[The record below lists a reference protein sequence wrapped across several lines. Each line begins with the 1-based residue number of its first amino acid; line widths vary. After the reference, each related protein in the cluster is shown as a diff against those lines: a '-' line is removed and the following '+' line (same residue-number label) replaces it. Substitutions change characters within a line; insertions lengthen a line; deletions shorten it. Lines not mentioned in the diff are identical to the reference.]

1 MSTTASAERAET
13 YLRMMAE
20 AELRRALAY
29 PRYQPPRVPGLPP
42 AARSAVR
49 LSRPLLA
56 PLLPPVSAAARMS
69 GSFLAS
75 WRPSSSTAA
84 SAARQTPLGR
94 AAEPVL
100 WRALRVRRAV
110 RPLLPG
116 PGRAAPHPAEVALDR
131 VRQVAGTLVWAG
143 VISEA
148 GAGEVLQ
155 SLMDALALRGRLSAS
170 QMYWPPGGGPWGPR
184 FPWPGADPAR
194 PLAAGSV
201 RAVSIGTALPLGP
214 GGGLGRACLLA
225 LAMGP
230 GRAVITARAHLVRP
244 GPRPRHPGPGH
255 PGPGPEPPPFGE
267 ITATDEHGVRYH
279 ADDSA
284 RLALGRW
291 CVTFDLLPVPPPAT
305 RWLDIAGPGSTRPVR
320 VELAHSR
327 EPAAALPADR
337 AGSAAGLPLRL
348 HPADQ
353 PLDSLAESWLAQVAH
368 GRAVSESHLA
378 GLTEAVAALR
388 AVAGLTPGSPA
399 LSRLAM
405 LAGQLGIEFPAALRS
420 LVRPVTLPAAWVSV
434 LDHRGAADGPDQG
447 AAVAA
452 VLPEVD
458 GARFALAGLDSAAVS
473 ATLHAVRWGWE
484 PRPLPGFGEQRHSW
498 WARDDQ
504 GRWHVARTRG
514 GTRGGVVDLLVEFGP
529 ALHPDAR
536 SLELIV
542 RGPAS
547 QALVTL
553 PLRWLES
560 P

>member
-1 MSTTASAERAET
+1 
-13 YLRMMAE
+13 MAE

-29 PRYQPPRVPGLPP
+29 PPYQPPRAPGLPP

-75 WRPSSSTAA
+75 WWPTASTAA

-131 VRQVAGTLVWAG
+131 VRQVAGTLVSAG

-155 SLMDALALRGRLSAS
+155 SLMDALALRGRLSARA
-170 QMYWPPGGGPWGPR
+170 MYWPPGGGPWGPR
-184 FPWPGADPAR
+184 FPWPEAGPAR

-201 RAVSIGTALPLGP
+201 QAVSIGTTLPLGP
-214 GGGLGRACLLA
+214 GGSLGTGSLLA
-225 LAMGP
+225 LAIGP

-244 GPRPRHPGPGH
+244 GPRPGHPGPGH
-255 PGPGPEPPPFGE
+255 PGPGHPGPGHPGPGHPGPEPGPAPFGE

-279 ADDSA
+279 ANDSA

-291 CVTFDLLPVPPPAT
+291 SVTFDLLPVPPPAT

-320 VELAHSR
+320 VGLARSR
-327 EPAAALPADR
+327 EPAAALPAGP
-337 AGSAAGLPLRL
+337 AGSAAGLPARL

-368 GRAVSESHLA
+368 GRAVSGSHLA
-378 GLTEAVAALR
+378 GLTEVVAALR

-420 LVRPVTLPAAWVSV
+420 LVRPVTLPEAWMSV
-434 LDHRGAADGPDQG
+434 LDHRGAADGPDRG

-458 GARFALAGLDSAAVS
+458 GARFALAGLDSVAVS
-473 ATLHAVRWGWE
+473 ATLHAVRWGWQ

-514 GTRGGVVDLLVEFGP
+514 GNRGGVVDLLVEFGP
-529 ALHPDAR
+529 ALHPDTS

-542 RGPAS
+542 RGRAS